1 MAKVVWQ
8 TIAVKLPHYDEPTLE
23 RMLAEEITTYKRVAI
38 AQRLHQRLSK
48 LRTLRERKD
57 IVAQIKNE

>member
-23 RMLAEEITTYKRVAI
+23 RMLNEEITTYKRVAI

-48 LRTLRERKD
+48 LRSLRERKD
-57 IVAQIKNE
+57 IVELIKNG

>member
-1 MAKVVWQ
+1 MAKVVWK

-23 RMLAEEITTYKRVAI
+23 RMLNEEIATYKRVAI

-48 LRTLRERKD
+48 LRSLRERKD
-57 IVAQIKNE
+57 IVELIKNG

>member
-23 RMLAEEITTYKRVAI
+23 RMLNEEITIYKRVAI

-48 LRTLRERKD
+48 LRSLRERKD
-57 IVAQIKNE
+57 IVELIKNG

>member
-1 MAKVVWQ
+1 
-8 TIAVKLPHYDEPTLE
+8 
-23 RMLAEEITTYKRVAI
+23 MLNEEITTYKRVAI

-48 LRTLRERKD
+48 LRSLRERKD

>member
-8 TIAVKLPHYDEPTLE
+8 TIAVKLSHYDEPTLE
-23 RMLAEEITTYKRVAI
+23 RMLNEEITTYKRVAI

-48 LRTLRERKD
+48 LRSLRERKD